1 MVWEALV
8 PSDRQA
14 PRAEQMVWRRLG
26 WECPGSSICLTGDR
40 IVQTE
45 RRSDCWSSSLSS
57 LGCRARFSP
66 VRSFS
71 SPPPSGREGSY
82 SLNMTEGW
90 METVGSQGTP
100 AFTGPRVLVQCP
112 YLCLGV
118 WVKSVVAH
126 VIAAAAR
133 DTKVLRGWR
142 RTAARSCPG
151 PGALGLS
158 RAARFPPS
166 PRGRCGRTRR
176 AAGRP
181 GRSLPRPRR
190 PAIANPEDALGRP
203 GVRAGPVRPCR
214 AWSWVWFPLQRGS
227 RD

>member
-1 MVWEALV
+1 
-8 PSDRQA
+8 
-14 PRAEQMVWRRLG
+14 MVWRRLG
-26 WECPGSSICLTGDR
+26 CECPGSSICLTGDR

-82 SLNMTEGW
+82 SLNMTEDGW
-90 METVGSQGTP
+90 RQWAARERRHLPVPVSRFSV
-100 AFTGPRVLVQCP
+100 A

-142 RTAARSCPG
+142 RNSG
-151 PGALGLS
+151 QELS
-158 RAARFPPS
+158 RARRPWALPAARFPPS

-176 AAGRP
+176 TAGRP